1 MQSNLNKKC
10 VFSHQEKSSQI
21 NDFPYLC
28 CVREWLR
35 SSHRTNANTRKK
47 AFPRESQRKMSWIT
61 KFRIS
66 GGYIEPQRIREEI
79 RELMRKENY
88 EFLIFSEYSFVQ
100 LTNMKANAQR
110 IYRKD
115 LWLIPLTQLLIV
127 QRSVINMGKSE
138 SRFES
143 SEPACLN
150 THTSDDKLGKLS
162 WILALF
168 PVTLTPGF
176 YLLLNFGL

>member
-1 MQSNLNKKC
+1 MTFHICVVWENGCRALTEQMLTPEKNILKRKPKKNVMDNKIQNLRR
-10 VFSHQEKSSQI
+10 
-21 NDFPYLC
+21 L
-28 CVREWLR
+28 
-35 SSHRTNANTRKK
+35 HRTSNNKRKNK
-47 AFPRESQRKMSWIT
+47 RTHEKR
-61 KFRIS
+61 
-66 GGYIEPQRIREEI
+66 
-79 RELMRKENY
+79 NY